1 MLEIN
6 LLPKELQHRRFGFK
20 PDKKLINVIAG
31 GVAIALVLF
40 IYSYFFQI
48 STLKNLESEI
58 TEYERQRAEYMVEIK
73 KIEDIELKQTQIL
86 ARQNAILTLDTSR
99 DYWVKL
105 LEDLVR
111 RVPEYVWVTAFDQ
124 AIGAPPPAVAQPPGQ
139 PNRPRATGS
148 SKTTINGYSFSLNS
162 LATFLIR
169 LKKSETFND
178 VEITSIKLQESDKA
192 KAYSFELTCNLVA
205 PGLKVATT
213 EAAPQNTAAGTQF

>member
-40 IYSYFFQI
+40 LYSYFFQI
-48 STLKNLESEI
+48 TALNDLQTEI
-58 TEYERQRAEYMVEIK
+58 ADYERQRAEYMIEIK
-73 KIEDIELKQTQIL
+73 KIEDIELKSKQIL
-86 ARQNAILTLDTSR
+86 ARQHAIMTLDTSR

-105 LEDLVR
+105 LEDLIR
-111 RVPEYVWVTAFDQ
+111 RVPEYVWITTFDQ
-124 AIGAPPPAVAQPPGQ
+124 ATAAAVPAAAPGQ
-139 PNRPRATGS
+139 PNTRRVSVGS
-148 SKTTINGYSFSLNS
+148 SKTQINGYSFSLNS
-162 LATFLIR
+162 LATFIIR

-178 VEITSIKLQESDKA
+178 VEITSIKLQETDKA

-205 PGLKVATT
+205 PGLEVVTT
-213 EAAPQNTAAGTQF
+213 ETAPQTTSAGTQF

>member
-6 LLPKELQHRRFGFK
+6 LLPKELQRRRFGFK

-40 IYSYFFQI
+40 LYSYFFQI
-48 STLKNLESEI
+48 TALNNLQDEI
-58 TEYERQRAEYMVEIK
+58 TEYERQRAEYMKEIR
-73 KIEDIELKQTQIL
+73 KIEDIELKKTQIL
-86 ARQNAILTLDTSR
+86 ARQNAIMTLDTNR

-111 RVPEYVWVTAFDQ
+111 RVPEYVWITTFDQ
-124 AIGAPPPAVAQPPGQ
+124 ATAVAAPAAPPPGQ
-139 PNRPRATGS
+139 PNTPRATAGS
-148 SKTTINGYSFSLNS
+148 AKTKINGYSFSLNS

-178 VEITSIKLQESDKA
+178 IEITSIKLQETDKA
-192 KAYSFELTCNLVA
+192 KAYSFELTCNLVS

-213 EAAPQNTAAGTQF
+213 ETAPQTATAGTQF